1 MATEAGLKFSRRAL
15 PRLAGLLFAGL
26 LALTV
31 YFGPISAID
40 ARLSDL
46 VLRWQARERAAPD
59 SIVVIDIDQ
68 RSLEDPLML
77 ELLGNWPWP
86 RAAHGEIV
94 DYLARYQPK
103 AILFDLIF
111 SEPDVFRPHSDA
123 HFAAALERYPAL
135 LPLVIAPDGEA
146 SPLGGL
152 APVMGVTASP
162 LAQPDAALPLIA
174 PKALP
179 PHLWRT
185 GIINFLEDDDGIGRR
200 YWLWYRH
207 GGWSLPSLPARAAMG
222 AGLSLPD
229 GDSMRLHWYAHPF
242 ERVSYRDIYLDS
254 LSEHP
259 SMGERFSGRTVIIG
273 AAAPGLHD
281 LRPTPLSAITPG
293 PQILATAIANLEQGD
308 YLTPL
313 SPAWNLL
320 LGLAAMG
327 VSGVAF
333 RRQWHPAAGATAL
346 LAIGLGT
353 LGAAYL
359 LLRQDLLWQPYS
371 ALAVA
376 TAYYVAAG
384 LWSYL
389 QERRRREHTTQ
400 MFGRFLDPAIVAT
413 LSDEGQM
420 AEASASAKREI
431 SVLFSD
437 IRGFTTLSETREPE
451 EVVALLNRYFDRQ
464 VEAIFREGG
473 TLDKFIGDA
482 IMAFWGAPMDR
493 PDHAHAAVLAAMAM
507 MEQLERFKAE
517 LGDDLAQFDIGIG
530 IHTGPAVV
538 GFLGSTRRLDYTAI
552 GDTVNLASRIEGET
566 KGRAR
571 VLVSEA
577 TRNACDAMEG
587 CRLEFVDMGEVT
599 VKGRHR
605 PVRLYQPIWRQA

>member
-1 MATEAGLKFSRRAL
+1 MTTAAGLRFSRRAL
-15 PRLAGLLFAGL
+15 PRLAGLLFASL

-31 YFGPISAID
+31 YFGPVAAID
-40 ARLSDL
+40 ARISDL
-46 VLRWQARERAAPD
+46 VLRWQARERPAPD

-68 RSLEDPLML
+68 RSLEDPQML
-77 ELLGNWPWP
+77 ELVGNWPWP
-86 RAAHGEIV
+86 RAAHGEVV
-94 DYLARYQPK
+94 DYLAQFKPK

-111 SEPDVFRPHSDA
+111 SEPDVFRPYSDA
-123 HFAAALERYPAL
+123 HFAAALERFPAL

-146 SPLGGL
+146 SRLAGL
-152 APVMGVTASP
+152 APVMGITSSERA
-162 LAQPDAALPLIA
+162 AADAALPLIA

-207 GGWSLPSLPARAAMG
+207 GGWAIPSLPTRAALD
-222 AGLSLPD
+222 ANLHIPDNDSL
-229 GDSMRLHWYAHPF
+229 RLHWYAQPF
-242 ERVSYRDIYLDS
+242 ERVSYRDVYLDS

-259 SMGERFSGRTVIIG
+259 KLGARFSGRTVIIG
-273 AAAPGLHD
+273 TAAPGLHD

-293 PQILATAIANLEQGD
+293 PQILATAVANLERGD
-308 YLTPL
+308 YLMPI
-313 SPAWNLL
+313 SPAWSLL
-320 LGLAAMG
+320 LGFATLG
-327 VSGVAF
+327 FIGTAF
-333 RRQWHPAAGATAL
+333 HRQWHPALGTIML
-346 LAIGLGT
+346 LAIALGT
-353 LGAAYL
+353 VATAYA
-359 LLRQDLLWQPYS
+359 LLRQNLLWQPYS

-376 TAYYVAAG
+376 AVYYVAAG

-389 QERRRREHTTQ
+389 QERRRLEHTTQ

-413 LSDEGQM
+413 LSDEDQM
-420 AEASASAKREI
+420 AEASASTKREI

-464 VEAIFREGG
+464 VEAIFSEAG

-482 IMAFWGAPMDR
+482 IMAFWGAPVDR

-507 MEQLERFKAE
+507 VEQLDQFKRE
-517 LGDDLAQFDIGIG
+517 LGGSLAQFDIGIG

-538 GFLGSTRRLDYTAI
+538 GFLGSKRRLDYTAI

-577 TRNACDAMEG
+577 TRNACDAYEG
-587 CRLEFVDMGEVT
+587 CRLIFIDRGEVT
-599 VKGRHR
+599 VKGRHQ
-605 PVRLYQPIWRQA
+605 PVRLYQPMWRQT

>member
-1 MATEAGLKFSRRAL
+1 MATAAGLRFSRRTL
-15 PRLAGLLFAGL
+15 PALAGLLFAGL

-31 YFGPISAID
+31 YFGPLTAID
-40 ARLSDL
+40 ARLSDM
-46 VLRWQARERAAPD
+46 VLRWQAHERLAPS
-59 SIVVIDIDQ
+59 SIVVVDIDQ
-68 RSLEDPLML
+68 RSLEDPQML

-111 SEPDVFRPHSDA
+111 SEPDVFRPYSDA
-123 HFAAALERYPAL
+123 HFAAALERFPAL
-135 LPLVIAPDGEA
+135 LPLVIAPDGQ
-146 SPLGGL
+146 
-152 APVMGVTASP
+152 ASP
-162 LAQPDAALPLIA
+162 LAGLAPIMGITATAAALPDAALPLIA

-179 PHLWRT
+179 PHVWRT

-200 YWLWYRH
+200 YWLWYH
-207 GGWSLPSLPARAAMG
+207 HDGWSVPSLPTRAALD
-222 AGLSLPD
+222 AGLPLPD
-229 GDSMRLHWYAHPF
+229 SNSLHLHWYAQPF
-242 ERVSYRDIYLDS
+242 ERISYRDIYLDS

-259 SMGERFSGRTVIIG
+259 KLGERFKDRTVIIG
-273 AAAPGLHD
+273 TAAPGLHD
-281 LRPTPLSAITPG
+281 LRPTPLSAVTPG
-293 PQILATAIANLEQGD
+293 PQILATAIANLEHSD
-308 YLTPL
+308 YLTPV
-313 SPAWNLL
+313 SPVWSLL
-320 LGLAAMG
+320 LGLATMALIG
-327 VSGVAF
+327 TVF
-333 RRQWHPAAGATAL
+333 HRQWHPAVGATTL
-346 LAIGLGT
+346 FAIGLGT
-353 LGAAYL
+353 VATAYL
-359 LLRQDLLWQPYS
+359 LLQYNLLWQPYS
-371 ALAVA
+371 ALGVA
-376 TAYYVAAG
+376 AAYYVAAG

-420 AEASASAKREI
+420 AEASASTKREI

-464 VEAIFREGG
+464 VEAIFSEGG

-482 IMAFWGAPMDR
+482 IMAFWGAPVDR

-507 MEQLERFKAE
+507 MEQLDQFKQA

-530 IHTGPAVV
+530 IHSGPAVV
-538 GFLGSTRRLDYTAI
+538 GFLGSKRRLDYTAI

-571 VLVSEA
+571 ILVSEA
-577 TRNACDAMEG
+577 TRNACDAFEG
-587 CRLEFVDMGEVT
+587 CRLDFVDMGEVT
-599 VKGRHR
+599 VKGRHK
-605 PVRLYQPIWRQA
+605 PVRLYQPLWRQT

>member
-1 MATEAGLKFSRRAL
+1 MTSAAGQRFSRQAL

-31 YFGPISAID
+31 YFGPITAID
-40 ARLSDL
+40 ERISDL
-46 VLRWQARERAAPD
+46 VLRWQARERPAPA
-59 SIVVIDIDQ
+59 SVVVIDIDQ
-68 RSLEDPLML
+68 RSLEDPQML

-94 DYLARYQPK
+94 DYLAHFQPK

-111 SEPDVFRPHSDA
+111 SEPDVFRPYSDA
-123 HFAAALERYPAL
+123 HFAAALERFPAL
-135 LPLVIAPDGEA
+135 LPLVIAPDGAA
-146 SPLGGL
+146 SALAGL
-152 APVMGVTASP
+152 DPVMGIESSA
-162 LAQPDAALPLIA
+162 LADAAAALPLIA

-179 PHLWRT
+179 PHVWRT

-207 GGWSLPSLPARAAMG
+207 DGWAIPSLPARAALD
-222 AGLSLPD
+222 AGLPLPD
-229 GDSMRLHWYAHPF
+229 SDSLRLHWYAGPF
-242 ERVSYRDIYLDS
+242 ERISYRDVYLDS

-259 SMGERFSGRTVIIG
+259 SLGARFNGRTVIIG
-273 AAAPGLHD
+273 TAAPGLHD

-293 PQILATAIANLEQGD
+293 PQILATAIANLEHAD
-308 YLTPL
+308 YL
-313 SPAWNLL
+313 SPVSPGYSLL
-320 LGLAAMG
+320 LGLATMG
-327 VSGVAF
+327 LIGTAF
-333 RRQWHPAAGATAL
+333 HRQWHPAIGATTL

-353 LGAAYL
+353 LAAAHT
-359 LLRQDLLWQPYS
+359 LLRHDLLWQPYS

-376 TAYYVAAG
+376 AAYYIAAG

-413 LSDEGQM
+413 LSDEDQM
-420 AEASASAKREI
+420 AEASASSKREI

-437 IRGFTTLSETREPE
+437 IRGFTTLSETRDPE

-464 VEAIFREGG
+464 VEAIFSKGG

-482 IMAFWGAPMDR
+482 IMAFWGAPVDR
-493 PDHAHAAVLAAMAM
+493 PDHAHAAVLAAMSM
-507 MEQLERFKAE
+507 VEQLEAFKQE

-538 GFLGSTRRLDYTAI
+538 GFLGSKRRLDYTAI

-577 TRNACDAMEG
+577 TRNACDAFGE
-587 CRLEFVDMGEVT
+587 CRLDFVDMGEVT

-605 PVRLYQPIWRQA
+605 PVRLYQPTWRQA